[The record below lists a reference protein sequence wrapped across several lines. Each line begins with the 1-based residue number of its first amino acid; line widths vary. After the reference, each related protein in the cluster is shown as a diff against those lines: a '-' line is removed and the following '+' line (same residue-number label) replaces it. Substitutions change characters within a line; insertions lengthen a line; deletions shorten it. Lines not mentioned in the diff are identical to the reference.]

1 MKVDRNSYPW
11 RLSLVSISLCAIAGC
26 QGGLTSLPSL
36 NNFNNPSRV
45 PPPPTGSFQVPPGYA
60 DPAGGGSTAT
70 RPRPTTL
77 GQLRS
82 IETGKSVGDKI
93 GSDGTLATEVTNNA
107 FAFTSKPVINQA
119 PVIDQAFSTMESSSN
134 SVRTASTGFAPE
146 LNGPAIVPASSLN
159 ALPDPRNS
167 QAANGSLSSD
177 GENVKWKS
185 SQQR

>member
-1 MKVDRNSYPW
+1 MKAERSSYPW
-11 RLSLVSISLCAIAGC
+11 RLSLVSIGLFAIAGC

-82 IETGKSVGDKI
+82 IETGNSVGDKI
-93 GSDGTLATEVTNNA
+93 GSDGTLETEVTNNA
-107 FAFTSKPVINQA
+107 FAFTSKPVVNHVFSA
-119 PVIDQAFSTMESSSN
+119 PESSAN
-134 SVRTASTGFAPE
+134 PVKTASTGFTSDSNE
-146 LNGPAIVPASSLN
+146 STIVPASSLN
-159 ALPDPRNS
+159 ALPYPRNN
-167 QAANGSLSSD
+167 QTANGSLSSG
-177 GENVKWKS
+177 GETVQWKS